1 MKVLFAII
9 ISTLSLA
16 GTSYSQQIGFK
27 DIDES
32 QLSPWVPHIDLE
44 YQGTYHFGDSELE
57 SSLVIVMTA
66 EGSYAQIRSKTWSL
80 KLNDWYYEFRNLD
93 SVQIID
99 NRFFSAQTNGAF
111 MIYSQDGQV
120 IRTLKVDSP
129 WSEII
134 EPGNYELGYRY
145 GSLKRY
151 YEGDYIQGSTQIL
164 TIKELEKLSFDQL
177 TLLKNEIY
185 ARYGLIFNDRTLRK
199 HFRQKEWY
207 KEKYESV
214 EGFLTQLEK
223 NNIINIEI
231 VESQTTRNN

>member
-9 ISTLSLA
+9 ISTLSLT
-16 GTSYSQQIGFK
+16 GTSYCQQIGFK

-32 QLSPWVPHIDLE
+32 QLSPWTPHIDLE

-57 SSLVIVMTA
+57 SSLVIVITT

-80 KLNDWYYEFRNLD
+80 TTNDWYYEFRNLD

-99 NRFFSAQTNGAF
+99 NRFFSSQTNGAF
-111 MIYSQDGQV
+111 MIYSQNNQM
-120 IRTLKVDSP
+120 IRTLKIDSP
-129 WSEII
+129 WSEVI
-134 EPGNYELGYRY
+134 EPGHYELGYRY

-151 YEGDYIQGSTQIL
+151 YSGDYIEGSTQIL
-164 TIKELEKLSFDQL
+164 TTRELEKLSFNEL

-185 ARYGLIFNDRTLRK
+185 ARYGLVFHDRSLRK
-199 HFRQKEWY
+199 HFRQKGWY
-207 KEKYESV
+207 KEKYKSV
-214 EGFLTQLEK
+214 DKFLTQLEK

-231 VESQTTRNN
+231 VESQTSRSN